1 MQLILFSGEDCKP
14 CEEAEKQFK
23 RIFAEELKND
33 EAIIARVMSRTTSS
47 GRLIICRLHP
57 AL

>member
-33 EAIIARVMSRTTSS
+33 EAIIARE
-47 GRLIICRLHP
+47 
-57 AL
+57 